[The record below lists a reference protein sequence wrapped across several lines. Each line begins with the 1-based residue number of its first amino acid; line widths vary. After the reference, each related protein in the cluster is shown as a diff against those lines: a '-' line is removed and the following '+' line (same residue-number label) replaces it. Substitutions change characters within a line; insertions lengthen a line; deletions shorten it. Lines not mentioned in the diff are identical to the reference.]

1 MLNRFLF
8 LMIISCSLGFAH
20 SLKVFAKASDDTL
33 EIKGYFYGGSAC
45 KGCAV
50 ELRDENGAFAS
61 LELDEQG
68 RVNTVLPNKISF
80 KIAVSAAG
88 GHLKEIE
95 FKNPNFAQKEQ
106 NNSSKNPTPLPQNT
120 QNTQSLENSPV
131 PQSTQS
137 LKNSPVPQ
145 NTQNQPDEKSSVFLE
160 FLKGFGSILAIFI
173 IFSVIYFAKKKR

>member
-8 LMIISCSLGFAH
+8 LMIISCQLGFAH
-20 SLKVFAKASDDTL
+20 SLKVFAKSSDNTL

-45 KGCAV
+45 KGCVV

-68 RVNTVLPNKISF
+68 RASVELPNKISF

-95 FKNPNFAQKEQ
+95 FKNPNF
-106 NNSSKNPTPLPQNT
+106 T
-120 QNTQSLENSPV
+120 QNTQSLKS
-131 PQSTQS
+131 
-137 LKNSPVPQ
+137 SPVPQ
-145 NTQNQPDEKSSVFLE
+145 NTQNQLDEKSSVFLE

>member
-45 KGCAV
+45 KGCVV

-68 RVNTVLPNKISF
+68 RASVELPNKISF

-95 FKNPNFAQKEQ
+95 FKNPNFTQNTQ
-106 NNSSKNPTPLPQNT
+106 NNSSKNPAPLKNT
-120 QNTQSLENSPV
+120 QNTQSLKS
-131 PQSTQS
+131 
-137 LKNSPVPQ
+137 SPVPQ
-145 NTQNQPDEKSSVFLE
+145 NTQNTQNQLDEKSSVFLE

>member
-33 EIKGYFYGGSAC
+33 EIKGYYYGGSAC
-45 KGCAV
+45 KGCVV

-61 LELDEQG
+61 LKLDEQG
-68 RVNTVLPNKISF
+68 RASVELPNKISF
-80 KIAVSAAG
+80 KIAVIAAG

-95 FKNPNFAQKEQ
+95 FKNPNFTQKEQ
-106 NNSSKNPTPLPQNT
+106 NNSSKNPAPLTQNTQNT
-120 QNTQSLENSPV
+120 QNTQSLKS
-131 PQSTQS
+131 
-137 LKNSPVPQ
+137 SPVPQ
-145 NTQNQPDEKSSVFLE
+145 NTQNELDEKSSVFLE

>member
-20 SLKVFAKASDDTL
+20 SLKVFAKASDNTL

-45 KGCAV
+45 KGCVV

-68 RVNTVLPNKISF
+68 RASAELPNKISF

-95 FKNPNFAQKEQ
+95 FKNPNFTQNQQ
-106 NNSSKNPTPLPQNT
+106 NNSSKNPTPL
-120 QNTQSLENSPV
+120 QNTQSLKSSPV
-131 PQSTQS
+131 PQSTQNE
-137 LKNSPVPQ
+137 L
-145 NTQNQPDEKSSVFLE
+145 DEKSSVFLE

>member
-8 LMIISCSLGFAH
+8 LMIISCQLGFAH
-20 SLKVFAKASDDTL
+20 SLKVFAKSSDNTL
-33 EIKGYFYGGSAC
+33 KVKGYFYGGSAC
-45 KGCAV
+45 KGCVV

-68 RVNTVLPNKISF
+68 RASVELPNKISF

-106 NNSSKNPTPLPQNT
+106 NNSSKNPTPL
-120 QNTQSLENSPV
+120 QNTQSLKS
-131 PQSTQS
+131 
-137 LKNSPVPQ
+137 SPVPQ
-145 NTQNQPDEKSSVFLE
+145 NTQNQLDEKSSVFLE

>member
-20 SLKVFAKASDDTL
+20 SLKVFAKASDNTI
-33 EIKGYFYGGSAC
+33 EIKGYYYGGSAC
-45 KGCAV
+45 KGCVV

-95 FKNPNFAQKEQ
+95 FKNPSFAQKEQ
-106 NNSSKNPTPLPQNT
+106 NNGSKNPAPPLQNSQNT
-120 QNTQSLENSPV
+120 QNTQSLKS
-131 PQSTQS
+131 
-137 LKNSPVPQ
+137 SPVPQ
-145 NTQNQPDEKSSVFLE
+145 NTQNQLDEKSSVFLE

>member
-20 SLKVFAKASDDTL
+20 SLKVFAKSSDDTL

-45 KGCAV
+45 KGCVV

-68 RVNTVLPNKISF
+68 RASVELPNKISF

-95 FKNPNFAQKEQ
+95 FKNPNFTQNQQ
-106 NNSSKNPTPLPQNT
+106 NNSSKNPAPLKNT
-120 QNTQSLENSPV
+120 QNTQSLKS
-131 PQSTQS
+131 
-137 LKNSPVPQ
+137 SPVPQ

-173 IFSVIYFAKKKR
+173 IFGLIYFAKKKR

>member
-8 LMIISCSLGFAH
+8 LMIISCQLGFAH
-20 SLKVFAKASDDTL
+20 SLKVFAKSSDDTL

-45 KGCAV
+45 KGCVV

-61 LELDEQG
+61 LKLDEQG
-68 RVNTVLPNKISF
+68 RVNTALPNKISF
-80 KIAVSAAG
+80 KIAVIAAG

-95 FKNPNFAQKEQ
+95 FKNPNFTQNQQ
-106 NNSSKNPTPLPQNT
+106 NNSSKNPTPL
-120 QNTQSLENSPV
+120 QNTQSLKS
-131 PQSTQS
+131 
-137 LKNSPVPQ
+137 SPVPQ
-145 NTQNQPDEKSSVFLE
+145 NTQNQLDEKSSVFLE

>member
-8 LMIISCSLGFAH
+8 LLIISCSLGFAH
-20 SLKVFAKASDDTL
+20 SLKVFAKSSDDTL

-68 RVNTVLPNKISF
+68 RASVELPNKISF

-95 FKNPNFAQKEQ
+95 FKNPNFAQNQQ
-106 NNSSKNPTPLPQNT
+106 NNSSKNPTSPL
-120 QNTQSLENSPV
+120 QNTQSLKS
-131 PQSTQS
+131 
-137 LKNSPVPQ
+137 SPVPQ
-145 NTQNQPDEKSSVFLE
+145 NTQNQLDEKSSVFLE

-173 IFSVIYFAKKKR
+173 IFGVIYFAKKKR

>member
-20 SLKVFAKASDDTL
+20 SLKVFAKSSDDTL

-45 KGCAV
+45 KGCVV

-95 FKNPNFAQKEQ
+95 FKNPNFTQNQQ
-106 NNSSKNPTPLPQNT
+106 NNSSKNPTPL
-120 QNTQSLENSPV
+120 
-131 PQSTQS
+131 
-137 LKNSPVPQ
+137 Q
-145 NTQNQPDEKSSVFLE
+145 NTQNQLDEKSSVFLE

>member
-20 SLKVFAKASDDTL
+20 SLKVFAKSSDDTL

-68 RVNTVLPNKISF
+68 RASVELPNKISF

-95 FKNPNFAQKEQ
+95 FKNPNFAQNQQ
-106 NNSSKNPTPLPQNT
+106 NNSSKNPTSPL
-120 QNTQSLENSPV
+120 QNTQSLKS
-131 PQSTQS
+131 
-137 LKNSPVPQ
+137 SPVPQ

-173 IFSVIYFAKKKR
+173 IFGVIYFAKKKR

>member
-8 LMIISCSLGFAH
+8 LLIISCSLGFAH

-45 KGCAV
+45 KGCVV

-68 RVNTVLPNKISF
+68 RASVELPNKISF

-95 FKNPNFAQKEQ
+95 FKNPNFTQNTQ
-106 NNSSKNPTPLPQNT
+106 NNSSKNPTPL
-120 QNTQSLENSPV
+120 
-131 PQSTQS
+131 
-137 LKNSPVPQ
+137 K
-145 NTQNQPDEKSSVFLE
+145 NTQNQLDEKSSVFLE

>member
-1 MLNRFLF
+1 M
-8 LMIISCSLGFAH
+8 
-20 SLKVFAKASDDTL
+20 
-33 EIKGYFYGGSAC
+33 
-45 KGCAV
+45 V

-68 RVNTVLPNKISF
+68 RASVELPNKISF

-95 FKNPNFAQKEQ
+95 FKNPNFTQNQK
-106 NNSSKNPTPLPQNT
+106 NNSSKNPTPL
-120 QNTQSLENSPV
+120 
-131 PQSTQS
+131 
-137 LKNSPVPQ
+137 K
-145 NTQNQPDEKSSVFLE
+145 NTQNQLDEKSSVFLE

>member
-20 SLKVFAKASDDTL
+20 SLKVFAKASDNTI
-33 EIKGYFYGGSAC
+33 EIKGYYYGGSAC

-61 LELDEQG
+61 LKLDEQG
-68 RVNTVLPNKISF
+68 RVNTALPNKISF
-80 KIAVSAAG
+80 KIAVIAAG

-106 NNSSKNPTPLPQNT
+106 NNSSKNPAPLQNT
-120 QNTQSLENSPV
+120 QNTQSLKS
-131 PQSTQS
+131 
-137 LKNSPVPQ
+137 SPVPQ

-173 IFSVIYFAKKKR
+173 IFGVIYFAKKKR

>member
-20 SLKVFAKASDDTL
+20 SLKVFAKGSDNTL
-33 EIKGYFYGGSAC
+33 EIKGYYYGGSAC
-45 KGCAV
+45 KGCVV

-61 LELDEQG
+61 LKLDEQG
-68 RVNTVLPNKISF
+68 RVNTALPNKISF
-80 KIAVSAAG
+80 KIAVIAAG

-95 FKNPNFAQKEQ
+95 FKNPNFAQNQK
-106 NNSSKNPTPLPQNT
+106 NNSSKNHVPQQNT
-120 QNTQSLENSPV
+120 QNTQ
-131 PQSTQS
+131 
-137 LKNSPVPQ
+137 
-145 NTQNQPDEKSSVFLE
+145 NQLDEKSSVFLE

>member
-8 LMIISCSLGFAH
+8 LLIISCSLGFAH
-20 SLKVFAKASDDTL
+20 SLKVFAKSSDDTL

-45 KGCAV
+45 KGCVV

-61 LELDEQG
+61 LKLDEQG
-68 RVNTVLPNKISF
+68 RVNTALPNKISF
-80 KIAVSAAG
+80 KIAVIAAG

-106 NNSSKNPTPLPQNT
+106 NNSSKNPAPPQNT
-120 QNTQSLENSPV
+120 QNTQSLKS
-131 PQSTQS
+131 
-137 LKNSPVPQ
+137 SPVPQ
-145 NTQNQPDEKSSVFLE
+145 NTQNQPDEKNSVFLE

>member
-8 LMIISCSLGFAH
+8 LLIISCSLGFAH
-20 SLKVFAKASDDTL
+20 SLKVFARSSDNTL

-45 KGCAV
+45 KGCVV

-95 FKNPNFAQKEQ
+95 FKNPNFTQNQQ
-106 NNSSKNPTPLPQNT
+106 NNSSKNHVPQQNT
-120 QNTQSLENSPV
+120 QNTQSL
-131 PQSTQS
+131 
-137 LKNSPVPQ
+137 KNSPVSQNTQ

>member
-8 LMIISCSLGFAH
+8 LFIISCSLGFAH
-20 SLKVFAKASDDTL
+20 SLKVFAKASDNAL
-33 EIKGYFYGGSAC
+33 EIKGYYYGGSAC
-45 KGCAV
+45 KGCVV

-68 RVNTVLPNKISF
+68 RVNTALPNKISF
-80 KIAVSAAG
+80 KIAVIAAG

-95 FKNPNFAQKEQ
+95 FKNPNFA
-106 NNSSKNPTPLPQNT
+106 
-120 QNTQSLENSPV
+120 
-131 PQSTQS
+131 
-137 LKNSPVPQ
+137 
-145 NTQNQPDEKSSVFLE
+145 QNQPDEKSSVFLE

>member
-8 LMIISCSLGFAH
+8 LMIISCQLGFAH
-20 SLKVFAKASDDTL
+20 SLKVFAKSSDNAL
-33 EIKGYFYGGSAC
+33 EIKGYYYGGSAC
-45 KGCAV
+45 KGCVV
-50 ELRDENGAFAS
+50 ELRDENGTFAS
-61 LELDEQG
+61 LKLDEQG
-68 RVNTVLPNKISF
+68 RVNTALPNKISF
-80 KIAVSAAG
+80 KIAVIAAG

-106 NNSSKNPTPLPQNT
+106 NNSSKNPAPLKNT
-120 QNTQSLENSPV
+120 QNTQSLKSSPM
-131 PQSTQS
+131 S
-137 LKNSPVPQ
+137 Q

>member
-8 LMIISCSLGFAH
+8 LIIISCSLGFAH
-20 SLKVFAKASDDTL
+20 SLKVFAKSSDDTL

-45 KGCAV
+45 KGCVV
-50 ELRDENGAFAS
+50 ELRDENGAFAG

-68 RVNTVLPNKISF
+68 RVNTALPNKISF

-95 FKNPNFAQKEQ
+95 FKNPNFTQNTQ
-106 NNSSKNPTPLPQNT
+106 NNSSKNPASPLQN
-120 QNTQSLENSPV
+120 
-131 PQSTQS
+131 TQS
-137 LKNSPVPQ
+137 LKNSPVSQNTQNTQ
-145 NTQNQPDEKSSVFLE
+145 NTQNQLDEKSSVFLE

-173 IFSVIYFAKKKR
+173 IFGVIYFAKKKR

>member
-45 KGCAV
+45 KGCVV

-95 FKNPNFAQKEQ
+95 FKNPNFAQNQQ
-106 NNSSKNPTPLPQNT
+106 NNSSKNPTPL
-120 QNTQSLENSPV
+120 QNTQSLKSSPV
-131 PQSTQS
+131 PQSTQNE
-137 LKNSPVPQ
+137 L
-145 NTQNQPDEKSSVFLE
+145 DEKSSVFLE

-173 IFSVIYFAKKKR
+173 IFGLIYFAKKKR

>member
-8 LMIISCSLGFAH
+8 LLIISCSLGFAH
-20 SLKVFAKASDDTL
+20 SLKVFAKASDNAL
-33 EIKGYFYGGSAC
+33 EIKGYYYGGSAC
-45 KGCAV
+45 KGCVV

-68 RVNTVLPNKISF
+68 RVNTALPNKISF
-80 KIAVSAAG
+80 KIAVIAAG

-106 NNSSKNPTPLPQNT
+106 NNSSKNPTPLT
-120 QNTQSLENSPV
+120 QNTQSLKSSPV
-131 PQSTQS
+131 PQSTQNE
-137 LKNSPVPQ
+137 L
-145 NTQNQPDEKSSVFLE
+145 DEKSSVFLE

>member
-45 KGCAV
+45 KGCVV

-68 RVNTVLPNKISF
+68 RASVELPNKISF

-95 FKNPNFAQKEQ
+95 FKNPNFTQNQK
-106 NNSSKNPTPLPQNT
+106 NNSSKNHVSQQNT
-120 QNTQSLENSPV
+120 QNTQSL
-131 PQSTQS
+131 
-137 LKNSPVPQ
+137 KNSPVSQNTQNTQ
-145 NTQNQPDEKSSVFLE
+145 NTQNQLDEKSSVFLE

-173 IFSVIYFAKKKR
+173 IFGVIYFAKKKR

>member
-20 SLKVFAKASDDTL
+20 SLKVFAKSSDNAL
-33 EIKGYFYGGSAC
+33 EIKGYYYGGSAC
-45 KGCAV
+45 KGCVV

-61 LELDEQG
+61 LKLDEQG
-68 RVNTVLPNKISF
+68 RVNTALPNKISF
-80 KIAVSAAG
+80 KIAVIAAG

-95 FKNPNFAQKEQ
+95 FKNPNFAQNQQ
-106 NNSSKNPTPLPQNT
+106 NNSSKNPAPLQN
-120 QNTQSLENSPV
+120 
-131 PQSTQS
+131 TQS

-173 IFSVIYFAKKKR
+173 IFGVIYFAKKKR

>member
-45 KGCAV
+45 KGCVV

-68 RVNTVLPNKISF
+68 RASVELPNKISF

-95 FKNPNFAQKEQ
+95 FKNPNFAQNQQ
-106 NNSSKNPTPLPQNT
+106 NNSSKNPTPM
-120 QNTQSLENSPV
+120 
-131 PQSTQS
+131 
-137 LKNSPVPQ
+137 PQ
-145 NTQNQPDEKSSVFLE
+145 NTQNQLDEKSSVFLE

>member
-8 LMIISCSLGFAH
+8 LMIISCQLGFAH
-20 SLKVFAKASDDTL
+20 SLKVFAKASDNTL

-45 KGCAV
+45 KGCVV

-68 RVNTVLPNKISF
+68 RASVELPNKISF
-80 KIAVSAAG
+80 KIAVIAAG

-95 FKNPNFAQKEQ
+95 FKNPNFTQNQ
-106 NNSSKNPTPLPQNT
+106 PNNSSKNPAPPLQNT
-120 QNTQSLENSPV
+120 QNTQNLKSSPV
-131 PQSTQS
+131 PA
-137 LKNSPVPQ
+137 

-173 IFSVIYFAKKKR
+173 IFGVIYFAKKKR

>member
-8 LMIISCSLGFAH
+8 LLIISCSLGFAH
-20 SLKVFAKASDDTL
+20 SLKVFAKSSDDTL

-45 KGCAV
+45 KGCVV

-68 RVNTVLPNKISF
+68 RASVELPNKISF

-95 FKNPNFAQKEQ
+95 FKNPNFAQNQQ
-106 NNSSKNPTPLPQNT
+106 NNSSKNPTSPL
-120 QNTQSLENSPV
+120 QNTQSLKS
-131 PQSTQS
+131 
-137 LKNSPVPQ
+137 SPVPQ
-145 NTQNQPDEKSSVFLE
+145 NTQNQLDEKSSVFLE

-173 IFSVIYFAKKKR
+173 IFGVIYFAKKKR